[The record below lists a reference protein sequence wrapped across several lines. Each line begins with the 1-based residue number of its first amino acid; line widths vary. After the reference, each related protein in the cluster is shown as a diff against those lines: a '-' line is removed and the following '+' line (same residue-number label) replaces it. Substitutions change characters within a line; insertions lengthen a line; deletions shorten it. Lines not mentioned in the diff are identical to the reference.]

1 MSVIV
6 DMRTR
11 LLQYGFTTPIAL
23 ARLPDQPDVILM
35 LREYEAGPN
44 KDFTAENLPVF
55 EELAVQMWAR
65 VGKDQG
71 VAAAQTI
78 AVEAY
83 RILSGR
89 HLRINGNS
97 YDRFIAAWTPAHLMT
112 DELDRPIVGTNWRI
126 QRWGNVIA
134 PILPGA

>member
-6 DMRTR
+6 DMRNR
-11 LLQYGFTTPIAL
+11 LLQYGFTTPISL
-23 ARLPDQPDVILM
+23 GRLPDQPDVVLM

-44 KDFTAENLPVF
+44 RDFTADNLPVF
-55 EELAVQMWAR
+55 EELGVQMWAR

-71 VAAAQTI
+71 VAAAQAI

-97 YDRFIAAWTPAHLMT
+97 YDRFIAAWTPAHLST
-112 DELDRPIVGTNWRI
+112 DALDRPIVGTNWRI
-126 QRWGNVIA
+126 QRWGNVITPA
-134 PILPGA
+134 PQGA

>member
-11 LLQYGFTTPIAL
+11 LLAGGFTTPIAL
-23 ARLPDQPDVILM
+23 GRLPDQPDIVLM

-44 KDFTAENLPVF
+44 RDFTADNLPVF

-71 VAAAQTI
+71 VAAAQAI
-78 AVEAY
+78 AIQAY

-97 YDRFIAAWTPAHLMT
+97 YDRFIAAWTPAHLDT
-112 DELDRPIVGTNWRI
+112 DALDRPIVGTNWRI
-126 QRWGNVIA
+126 QRWGNVITPA
-134 PILPGA
+134 PQGA

>member
-6 DMRTR
+6 DMRAR
-11 LLQYGFTTPIAL
+11 LIQYGFTTPIAL
-23 ARLPDQPDVILM
+23 GRMPDQPDVVLM
-35 LREYEAGPN
+35 LREYEGGPN

-71 VAAAQTI
+71 IAAAQTI
-78 AVEAY
+78 AVQAY

-97 YDRFIAAWTPAHLMT
+97 YDRFIAAWTPAHLNT

-126 QRWGNVIA
+126 QRWGNVVA
-134 PILPGA
+134 PVPPGA